1 MNHVC
6 LETYLYFI
14 KAAKAFA
21 KKTKLAFN
29 YITIKLNFLNTLLLQ
44 IHIVRVQ
51 RMTIKYIHID
61 VDVYYDAS
69 MVKGLLHEVVAL
81 LYGKS

>member
-1 MNHVC
+1 MFR
-6 LETYLYFI
+6 EKYLYFI

-51 RMTIKYIHID
+51 RMTIKYVHID
-61 VDVYYDAS
+61 DFFLRKQLQMYEQTYIRN
-69 MVKGLLHEVVAL
+69 
-81 LYGKS
+81 